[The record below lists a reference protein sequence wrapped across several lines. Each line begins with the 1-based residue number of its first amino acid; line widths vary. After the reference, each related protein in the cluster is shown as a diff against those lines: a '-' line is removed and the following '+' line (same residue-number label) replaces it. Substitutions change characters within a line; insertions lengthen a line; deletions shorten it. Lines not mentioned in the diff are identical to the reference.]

1 MGSLIDEPR
10 IIGAAIAG
18 MAAILFLILRIKLH
32 AFVALLLGGLLIGV
46 AAGMPL
52 AKVLISVTDGMAN
65 TLGVIAVLVGL
76 GAMFGQMLEASGGA
90 DALARSLVTRFGE
103 KNAPWSLALTG
114 FLVAIPVFF
123 DIGFIILVPIVYGLT
138 KRTGNSIISYGLPLL
153 VGLATAHAFIPPTP
167 GPIAVAT
174 LLQADIG
181 WVILFGAI
189 AGIPAAVIAGPLFA
203 RYVAR
208 KVIVG
213 VPDYMHVERDTQPG
227 TPPPVLL
234 VSGLIALPLLL
245 IVGNTLSK
253 NLLPES
259 NSVRS
264 ILMFIGH
271 PMVALLIS
279 TLLCFTLLG
288 TRRGVSAQEVRELAS
303 KALEPAGLIILVT
316 GAGGVLKQI
325 LIDSGV
331 GAVLGDMLAAT
342 SLPALLLAFLT
353 AAILRLMQGSAT
365 VAMLAA
371 ASLVASIVG
380 DAELSQPKLALMVV
394 AIGAGASIASHVND
408 SGFWLVNRYLGLT
421 VPQTFRTWTVATTL
435 LSLIGLVMTMLIGLF
450 VT

>member
-1 MGSLIDEPR
+1 
-10 IIGAAIAG
+10 
-18 MAAILFLILRIKLH
+18 
-32 AFVALLLGGLLIGV
+32 V
-46 AAGMPL
+46 
-52 AKVLISVTDGMAN
+52 
-65 TLGVIAVLVGL
+65 
-76 GAMFGQMLEASGGA
+76 
-90 DALARSLVTRFGE
+90 
-103 KNAPWSLALTG
+103 
-114 FLVAIPVFF
+114 VAIPVFF

-138 KRTGNSIISYGLPLL
+138 VRTGNSIISYGLPLL
-153 VGLATAHAFIPPTP
+153 IGLATAHTFIPPTP

-174 LLQADIG
+174 IVQADIG

-189 AGIPAAVIAGPLFA
+189 AGLPAAVIAGPLFA
-203 RYVAR
+203 RYVSQ

-213 VPDYMHVERDTQPG
+213 VPDYMRVEPDAHPS

-234 VSGLIALPLLL
+234 VSSLIALPLLL

-253 NLLPES
+253 ALLPES

-264 ILMFIGH
+264 VLMFIGH
-271 PMVALLIS
+271 PIVALLVS

-316 GAGGVLKQI
+316 GAGGVLKQV

-331 GAVLGDMLAAT
+331 GAVLGDMLAA
-342 SLPALLLAFLT
+342 SHLPALLLAFLT

-394 AIGAGASIASHVND
+394 AIAAGSSIASHVND

-421 VPQTFRTWTVATTL
+421 VPQTLKTWTVATTL
-435 LSLIGLVMTMLIGLF
+435 LSLIGLMMTILIGLF

>member
-1 MGSLIDEPR
+1 
-10 IIGAAIAG
+10 
-18 MAAILFLILRIKLH
+18 
-32 AFVALLLGGLLIGV
+32 
-46 AAGMPL
+46 
-52 AKVLISVTDGMAN
+52 
-65 TLGVIAVLVGL
+65 
-76 GAMFGQMLEASGGA
+76 
-90 DALARSLVTRFGE
+90 
-103 KNAPWSLALTG
+103 
-114 FLVAIPVFF
+114 
-123 DIGFIILVPIVYGLT
+123 
-138 KRTGNSIISYGLPLL
+138 
-153 VGLATAHAFIPPTP
+153 LATAHTFIPPTP

-174 LLQADIG
+174 IVQADIG

-189 AGIPAAVIAGPLFA
+189 AGFPAAVIAGPLFA
-203 RYVAR
+203 RYVSR

-213 VPDYMHVERDTQPG
+213 VPDYMRVEPDAHPS

-234 VSGLIALPLLL
+234 VSSLIALPLLL

-253 NLLPES
+253 ALLPES

-264 ILMFIGH
+264 VLMFIGH
-271 PMVALLIS
+271 PIVALLVS

-316 GAGGVLKQI
+316 GAGGVLKQV

-331 GAVLGDMLAAT
+331 GAVLGDMLAA
-342 SLPALLLAFLT
+342 SHLPALLLAFLT

-394 AIGAGASIASHVND
+394 AIAAGSSIASHVND

-421 VPQTFRTWTVATTL
+421 VPQTLKTWTVATTL
-435 LSLIGLVMTMLIGLF
+435 LSLIGLMMTILIGLF

>member
-1 MGSLIDEPR
+1 M
-10 IIGAAIAG
+10 AG
-18 MAAILFLILRIKLH
+18 MAVILFLILRIKLH

-90 DALARSLVTRFGE
+90 DALARALVARFGE

-138 KRTGNSIISYGLPLL
+138 VRTGNSIISYGLPLL
-153 VGLATAHAFIPPTP
+153 IGLATAHAFIPPTP

-189 AGIPAAVIAGPLFA
+189 AGFPAAVIAGPLFG

-213 VPDYMHVERDTQPG
+213 VPDYMRVERDAQSS
-227 TPPPVLL
+227 TPPPVFL
-234 VSGLIALPLLL
+234 VSSLIALPLVL

-253 NLLPES
+253 VLLPES

-271 PMVALLIS
+271 PMVALLVS

-331 GAVLGDMLAAT
+331 GAVLGDMLAAS

-380 DAELSQPKLALMVV
+380 DAELSQPRLALMVV
-394 AIGAGASIASHVND
+394 AIAAGASIASHVND

-421 VPQTFRTWTVATTL
+421 VPQTLRTWTVATTL

>member
-1 MGSLIDEPR
+1 LI
-10 IIGAAIAG
+10 
-18 MAAILFLILRIKLH
+18 
-32 AFVALLLGGLLIGV
+32 
-46 AAGMPL
+46 
-52 AKVLISVTDGMAN
+52 
-65 TLGVIAVLVGL
+65 
-76 GAMFGQMLEASGGA
+76 
-90 DALARSLVTRFGE
+90 
-103 KNAPWSLALTG
+103 
-114 FLVAIPVFF
+114 
-123 DIGFIILVPIVYGLT
+123 
-138 KRTGNSIISYGLPLL
+138 
-153 VGLATAHAFIPPTP
+153 GLATAHTFIPPTP

-174 LLQADIG
+174 ILQADIG

-189 AGIPAAVIAGPLFA
+189 AGFPAAVIAGPLFG

-213 VPDYMHVERDTQPG
+213 VPDYMRVERDAQLSTQP
-227 TPPPVLL
+227 PPPVLL
-234 VSGLIALPLLL
+234 VSSLIALPLLL

-253 NLLPES
+253 ALLPES

-271 PMVALLIS
+271 PMVALLVS

-331 GAVLGDMLAAT
+331 GAVLGDMLAAS

>member
-1 MGSLIDEPR
+1 
-10 IIGAAIAG
+10 
-18 MAAILFLILRIKLH
+18 MAVILFLILRIKLH
-32 AFVALLLGGLLIGV
+32 AFVALLLGSLLIGV

-52 AKVLISVTDGMAN
+52 AKVLVSVTDGMAN

-76 GAMFGQMLEASGGA
+76 GAMFGQMLENSGGA
-90 DALARSLVTRFGE
+90 DALARSLVAKFGE

-114 FLVAIPVFF
+114 FVVAIPVFF

-138 KRTGNSIISYGLPLL
+138 VRTGNSIISYGLPLL
-153 VGLATAHAFIPPTP
+153 IGLATAHTFIPPTP

-174 LLQADIG
+174 IVQADIG

-189 AGIPAAVIAGPLFA
+189 AGFPAAVIAGPLFA
-203 RYVAR
+203 RYVSR

-213 VPDYMHVERDTQPG
+213 VPDYMRVEPDAHPS

-234 VSGLIALPLLL
+234 VSSLIALPLLL

-253 NLLPES
+253 ALLPES

-264 ILMFIGH
+264 VLMFIGH
-271 PMVALLIS
+271 PIVALLVS

-316 GAGGVLKQI
+316 GAGGVLKQV

-331 GAVLGDMLAAT
+331 GAVLGDMLAA
-342 SLPALLLAFLT
+342 SHLPALLLAFLT

-394 AIGAGASIASHVND
+394 AIAAGSSIASHVND

-421 VPQTFRTWTVATTL
+421 VPQTLKTWTVATTL
-435 LSLIGLVMTMLIGLF
+435 LSLIGLMMTILIGLF